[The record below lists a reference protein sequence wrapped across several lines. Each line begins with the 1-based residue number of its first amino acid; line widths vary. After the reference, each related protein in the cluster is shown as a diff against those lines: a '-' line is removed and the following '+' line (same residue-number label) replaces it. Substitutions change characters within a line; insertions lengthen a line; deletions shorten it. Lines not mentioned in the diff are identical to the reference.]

1 MATDQERT
9 AGRRDEGRENQFW
22 HNPLLHL
29 GACLTILV
37 IGALLILAIHW
48 LT

>member
-9 AGRRDEGRENQFW
+9 PRPRDEGHENQFW

-29 GACLTILV
+29 GACLAILAV
-37 IGALLILAIHW
+37 GALLILAIHG